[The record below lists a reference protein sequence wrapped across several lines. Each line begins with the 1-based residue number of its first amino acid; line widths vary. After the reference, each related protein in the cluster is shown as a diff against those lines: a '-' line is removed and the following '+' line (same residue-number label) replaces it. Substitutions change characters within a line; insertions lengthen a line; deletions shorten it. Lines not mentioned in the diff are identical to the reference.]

1 MKNSFQAILQA
12 PRLIVAICL
21 ATTTIILG
29 ILVSPLL
36 IVAAVA
42 ITALILILKDFRVGT
57 LLVVVFGFTVLAA
70 QEALKPFHMLL
81 LLTLLTMLSFF
92 IALVTR
98 RAKFESS
105 REFNSL
111 LIIFGSWAFISGIIA
126 VDHKLWIGSVETMVR
141 AYIVFYLIY
150 NSISRKEDLLLA
162 FKVIVLSIFLS
173 SAISFFA
180 SFGFSAFSVE
190 TLLTV
195 FTQRFAGTIFD
206 PNYFAMAVAASLPL
220 AIVIIL
226 RERTWPVR
234 FVWIAMVLF
243 LLFSI
248 IISQSRTGIFSTAVI
263 FIYTMY
269 YLGKKRRKEIFVFI
283 VPIATVVILLPGIFW
298 HRFAMFWQSLT
309 AGVRA
314 DMSMMHR
321 IELLNSA
328 LDVFVRNPVFGVG
341 LNNFWAIAARYTH
354 YPMVCHNTYLEIASN
369 LGIIGLV
376 PFVLILYKG
385 FSLPGQAMHDS
396 ELSDLAWAIRAGLL
410 GCYVAILF
418 ISVPFILNLWILLA
432 LSAAIFKISIRKNEA
447 EA

>member
-1 MKNSFQAILQA
+1 MNTKVQSFLHG
-12 PRLIVAICL
+12 PWLIVTACVTAL
-21 ATTTIILG
+21 TIILG

-36 IVAAVA
+36 IVATVALTAVG
-42 ITALILILKDFRVGT
+42 LILKDFRIGT
-57 LLVVVFGFTVLAA
+57 LLVVIFGFTVLAA

-81 LLTLLTMLSFF
+81 LLTILALFSFL
-92 IALVTR
+92 IALLTR
-98 RAKFESS
+98 RAKFESPK
-105 REFNSL
+105 EFNTL
-111 LIIFGSWAFISGIIA
+111 LIVFGSWAFISGIIA
-126 VDHKLWIGSVETMVR
+126 IDHKLWIGSVETMIR

-180 SFGFSAFSVE
+180 SFGIGAFSVE
-190 TLLTV
+190 TMLTV
-195 FTQRFAGTIFD
+195 FSQRFAGTIFD

-226 RERTWPVR
+226 REKTWLIR
-234 FVWIAMVLF
+234 LVWIVMVLF

-248 IISQSRTGIFSTAVI
+248 MISQSRTGIFSAAVI

-283 VPIATVVILLPGIFW
+283 IPIVTVIIILPGIFW

-328 LDVFVRNPVFGVG
+328 LDVFVRNPIFGVG

-369 LGIIGLV
+369 LGIIGLI
-376 PFVLILYKG
+376 PFALILYKG
-385 FSLPGQAMHDS
+385 FSLPGKAMHDS
-396 ELSDLAWAIRAGLL
+396 GLSDLAWAIRAGLL

-432 LSAAIFKISIRKNEA
+432 LSAAVFKISTKRDET
-447 EA
+447 

>member
-1 MKNSFQAILQA
+1 MKIPVQSILQS
-12 PRLIVAICL
+12 PRLLVAVCSA
-21 ATTTIILG
+21 ATIIILG
-29 ILVSPLL
+29 ILVSPLV

-42 ITALILILKDFRVGT
+42 IAALFLILKDFRIGT
-57 LLVVVFGFTVLAA
+57 LLVVIFGFTVLAA

-81 LLTLLTMLSFF
+81 LLTALTLFSFVLALLNRST
-92 IALVTR
+92 
-98 RAKFESS
+98 KFESP
-105 REFNSL
+105 REFNMIL
-111 LIIFGSWAFISGIIA
+111 VVFGSWAFLSGIIA
-126 VDHKLWIGSVETMVR
+126 IDHKLWIGSVETMVR

-150 NSISRKEDLLLA
+150 NSIFGKEDLLLA

-173 SAISFFA
+173 SVISFFA
-180 SFGFSAFSVE
+180 SFGLNAFSVE

-195 FTQRFAGTIFD
+195 FSQRFAGTIFD

-226 RERTWPVR
+226 RERTWLMR
-234 FVWIAMVLF
+234 IMWIVMILF
-243 LLFSI
+243 LIFSI

-269 YLGKKRRKEIFVFI
+269 YLAKKRRKEIFVFI
-283 VPIATVVILLPGIFW
+283 VPIATVLILLPGIFW

-321 IELLNSA
+321 IELLNA
-328 LDVFVRNPVFGVG
+328 AFDVFMRNPIFGVG
-341 LNNFWAIAARYTH
+341 LNNFSAIAARYTH

-369 LGIIGLV
+369 LGVIGLIA
-376 PFVLILYKG
+376 FVLILYKG
-385 FSLPGQAMHDS
+385 FSLPGKVMHDS

-432 LSAAIFKISIRKNEA
+432 LSAVIFKISTKKDEA
-447 EA
+447 

>member
-1 MKNSFQAILQA
+1 MKNYVQSILQG
-12 PRLIVAICL
+12 PRLLVAICIT
-21 ATTTIILG
+21 ATTIILG
-29 ILVSPLL
+29 ILASPLV
-36 IVAAVA
+36 IVVAVA
-42 ITALILILKDFRVGT
+42 LAALVLVLKDFRIGT
-57 LLVVVFGFTVLAA
+57 LLVVIFGFTVLAA

-81 LLTLLTMLSFF
+81 LLTILTLFSFLLALLT
-92 IALVTR
+92 R
-98 RAKFESS
+98 RVKFESP
-105 REFNSL
+105 REFNVL
-111 LIIFGSWAFISGIIA
+111 LVVFGSWAFLSGILAI
-126 VDHKLWIGSVETMVR
+126 DHKLWIGSVETMVR

-150 NSISRKEDLLLA
+150 NSISKKEDLLLA

-180 SFGFSAFSVE
+180 SFGISAFSVE

-195 FTQRFAGTIFD
+195 FSQRFAGTIFD
-206 PNYFAMAVAASLPL
+206 PNYFAMAIAASLPL

-226 RERTWPVR
+226 RERTWLIR
-234 FVWIAMVLF
+234 IMWIVMVLF

-248 IISQSRTGIFSTAVI
+248 IISQSRTGIFSTSVI
-263 FIYTMY
+263 FVYTMY

-283 VPIATVVILLPGIFW
+283 IPIAAVIILLPGIFW
-298 HRFAMFWQSLT
+298 HRFAMFWQSIT

-314 DMSMMHR
+314 DISMMHR

-328 LDVFVRNPVFGVG
+328 FDVFTRNPILGVG

-369 LGIIGLV
+369 LGVIGLI

-385 FSLPGQAMHDS
+385 FSLPGKVMHDS

-432 LSAAIFKISIRKNEA
+432 LSAVIFKISSQKHA
-447 EA
+447 K